1 MNAWFQSPEF
11 AAKENASQPL
21 LTSLQ
26 TSLGK
31 PVKLNDFWN
40 VFDDLNTQQD
50 AILVGGNGALT
61 SVMQERTWSQVG
73 DYSHQLFLLFV
84 YVPECDVCL
93 KVKIMGRLSFRNL
106 ALLQCR
112 SLLGG
117 SLVV

>member
-40 VFDDLNTQQD
+40 VFDDLNTQRD

-61 SVMQERTWSQVG
+61 SVMQEPTWSQVG
-73 DYSHQLFLLFV
+73 SYQLFPWYV
-84 YVPECDVCL
+84 YVPECDV
-93 KVKIMGRLSFRNL
+93 
-106 ALLQCR
+106 A
-112 SLLGG
+112 
-117 SLVV
+117 